1 MMELRSTNPT
11 QGFESTA
18 KIREARITFPIED
31 RRIQFGR
38 GIMARP
44 FVSVKKAWRMG
55 AVSSKWWIW
64 GVRM

>member
-11 QGFESTA
+11 QGFESVA
-18 KIREARITFPIED
+18 EIREARIRFPVED

-44 FVSVKKAWRMG
+44 FVSVKKR
-55 AVSSKWWIW
+55 
-64 GVRM
+64 